1 MKLFKLDCQ
10 PKPRWIVFRSRLL
23 WKLGKVMKT
32 NLLVLFCVVASALAV
47 GSTVTYSDENSFV
60 VATGTKITDDYS
72 NPNYVYFQSDAGMT
86 GVLNETRYQST
97 TYPDTN
103 IVWKTEFG
111 NHAYCGGCNGGF
123 NLFFD
128 STSIGNSSGVYG
140 VGFQVG
146 YNTNFDPAYTL
157 VTFGDNTTELFA
169 LPRTYDFSGYFGITS
184 DKLIKEMSMVEA
196 DGTVPPPNAGYW
208 DLAISRL
215 TIAAVPEPGSLT
227 MLATGVL
234 GVATVLRRRLF

>member
-1 MKLFKLDCQ
+1 
-10 PKPRWIVFRSRLL
+10 
-23 WKLGKVMKT
+23 MKT
-32 NLLVLFCVVASALAV
+32 YLIAIFCVAGSVLAL
-47 GSTVTYSDENSFV
+47 GSTMTYSDEHSFV
-60 VATGTKITDDYS
+60 VATGTKITDDFS
-72 NPNYVYFQSDAGMT
+72 NPNYIFQQSDAQMT

-97 TYPDTN
+97 TFPDTDL
-103 IVWKTEFG
+103 VEKTQFG
-111 NHAYCGGCNGGF
+111 NYDYCAGCNGGF

-146 YNTNFDPAYTL
+146 FNTNFDPAYTL

-196 DGTVPPPNAGYW
+196 DGTVPPPNEGYW

-215 TIAAVPEPGSLT
+215 TIADVPEPGSLT
-227 MLATGVL
+227 MLATGLV
-234 GVATVLRRRLF
+234 GVASVLRRRLF